1 MLFNSPEFI
10 IFIVLVYCLYLVLPF
25 RPQNYMLLAASY
37 VFYGWWDPR
46 FLFLVVISSTVDY
59 WVGLTMD
66 AGRLTRNQ
74 RLGPAVFL
82 LGAALLLLGVLPN
95 MFFLQGHPTF
105 WNQPS
110 AIPLILLGSI
120 GFLTLAYG
128 VYSILITLP
137 ESRRRLYCVSISI
150 VTQLG
155 LLGFFKYFNFFV
167 DSLHTAL
174 TNIGIQSSAWHL
186 EIVLP
191 VGISFYT
198 FQSLSYTIDIYRGRI
213 KPTKNFFDFALFVA
227 YFPQLQAGP
236 IERAS
241 YLIPQLSNPRRL
253 DLDQS
258 MRGLFLIVF
267 GFFKKVGI
275 ADGVAPIV
283 DQVFGSGG
291 HITWIDIVAG
301 TVLFA
306 IQIYCDFSGY
316 TDIAR
321 GVSKLLGIDL
331 MTNFNQPYFATN
343 PQEFWRRWHIS
354 LSTWLRDY
362 LYGSS
367 GSRVGV
373 LGNFRGLEACM

>member
-137 ESRRRLYCVSISI
+137 ESKRRLY
-150 VTQLG
+150 
-155 LLGFFKYFNFFV
+155 
-167 DSLHTAL
+167 
-174 TNIGIQSSAWHL
+174 
-186 EIVLP
+186 
-191 VGISFYT
+191 
-198 FQSLSYTIDIYRGRI
+198 
-213 KPTKNFFDFALFVA
+213 
-227 YFPQLQAGP
+227 
-236 IERAS
+236 
-241 YLIPQLSNPRRL
+241 
-253 DLDQS
+253 
-258 MRGLFLIVF
+258 
-267 GFFKKVGI
+267 
-275 ADGVAPIV
+275 
-283 DQVFGSGG
+283 
-291 HITWIDIVAG
+291 
-301 TVLFA
+301 
-306 IQIYCDFSGY
+306 
-316 TDIAR
+316 
-321 GVSKLLGIDL
+321 
-331 MTNFNQPYFATN
+331 
-343 PQEFWRRWHIS
+343 
-354 LSTWLRDY
+354 
-362 LYGSS
+362 
-367 GSRVGV
+367 
-373 LGNFRGLEACM
+373 